1 MTPPSSHLLLSV
13 LTHVMLAPV
22 LERKVQ
28 VLHLLP
34 HSADEA
40 MKVLEFTLQHLAE
53 HIVSPSSAC
62 LAHHLV
68 IARLVTT
75 GPFMLNPE
83 LMLRIF

>member
-1 MTPPSSHLLLSV
+1 MTLPSSHLLLSV
-13 LTHVMLAPV
+13 LTPVMLAKV

-53 HIVSPSSAC
+53 EHIVSPSSAC
-62 LAHHLV
+62 
-68 IARLVTT
+68 
-75 GPFMLNPE
+75 
-83 LMLRIF
+83 

>member
-1 MTPPSSHLLLSV
+1 M
-13 LTHVMLAPV
+13 
-22 LERKVQ
+22 
-28 VLHLLP
+28 LHLLP

-53 HIVSPSSAC
+53 EHIVSPSSAC

-68 IARLVTT
+68 IARLVMT